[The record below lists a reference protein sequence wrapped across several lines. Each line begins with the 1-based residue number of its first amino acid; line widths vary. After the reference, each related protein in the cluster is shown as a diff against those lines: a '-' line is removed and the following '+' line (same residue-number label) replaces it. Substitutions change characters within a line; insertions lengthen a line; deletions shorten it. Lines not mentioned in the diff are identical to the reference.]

1 MARKQALRDLQ
12 TRLAERMLAAR
23 TQRRGRSWL
32 AVECA
37 GQGFLVP
44 LEDAG
49 EIFAAVA
56 PVPLPY
62 AQPWC
67 LGVANLRGQL
77 HTVVDLGAFLGL
89 PLARRSAALRDH
101 AQLLAFNP
109 SLEINAALLVD
120 RLAGLRREEQMAAL
134 QPNGDAADMPE
145 EAGARPAFAGARLRD
160 ADGRVW
166 QELKLGALARHEAF
180 LRVDA

>member
-12 TRLAERMLAAR
+12 MRLAERLLAAR
-23 TQRRGRSWL
+23 TQRRGRAWL

-49 EIFAAVA
+49 EIFAATA

-89 PLARRSAALRDH
+89 PAARRSGATREQ
-101 AQLLAFNP
+101 AQLVAFNP
-109 SLEINAALLVD
+109 TLEINAALLVD

-134 QPNGDAADMPE
+134 QPAGEAADMPV
-145 EAGARPAFAGARLRD
+145 AADVRPAFAGARLRD
-160 ADGRVW
+160 AEGRVW
-166 QELKLGALARHEAF
+166 QELKLAALARHEAF
-180 LRVDA
+180 LRVGA